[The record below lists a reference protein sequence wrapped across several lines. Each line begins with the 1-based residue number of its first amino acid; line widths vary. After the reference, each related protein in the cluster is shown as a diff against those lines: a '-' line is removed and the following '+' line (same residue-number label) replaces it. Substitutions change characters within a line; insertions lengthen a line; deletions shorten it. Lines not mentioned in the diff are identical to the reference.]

1 MTDVTRCSR
10 RLPPGRPG
18 PGSRSRRRRPTS
30 IIIVQSTTSTE
41 ASGLFGHILPIFQ
54 EASGIEARVVAV
66 GTGQALKNAQN
77 CDGDV
82 LLVHAKAAEEK
93 FVAAGY
99 GVDRRDVMYNDFV
112 IVGPNS
118 DPAGIGGGQD
128 AAAALQQIAASEAP
142 FASRGDD
149 FGTHQKELEPVAEGR
164 RRREPR
170 RAAAGIARRAPAWAP
185 R

>member
-1 MTDVTRCSR
+1 MSTALGLAGLVLALAVPAQAADEH
-10 RLPPGRPG
+10 
-18 PGSRSRRRRPTS
+18 
-30 IIIVQSTTSTE
+30 IIIQSTTSTE
-41 ASGLFGHILPIFQ
+41 VSGLFGHILPIFQ

-82 LLVHAKAAEEK
+82 LLVHAKPAELE

-112 IVGPNS
+112 IVGPSS

-128 AAAALQQIAASEAP
+128 AAAALQQIAASEGAVRL
-142 FASRGDD
+142 A
-149 FGTHQKELEPVAEGR
+149 R
-164 RRREPR
+164 RRFRHPPEG
-170 RAAAGIARRAPAWAP
+170 A
-185 R
+185 